1 MNVLRTS
8 LAAAVALALAG
19 PAAAQH
25 GTPAPAQQ
33 PPQGARPA
41 GAAPGAG
48 QQQGGTVRG
57 TVLNPEGQPVNGG
70 QVAVWSAADSV
81 LVAGA
86 VTRPDG
92 SFRVDGLRPGR
103 YYLKVSSLGFTTAT
117 TAVVAVTPQAPQAD
131 VGTVRLAQG
140 VLQLEGVT
148 VTAEAAPASFAPDRN
163 TYSTRDMPATTGGNA
178 TDVLRNVPAVE
189 VDQDGKVSLR
199 GNQNVAVQ
207 INGRP
212 SPMTG
217 DQLGNFL
224 QQLPA
229 NLVERVEVIPNPS
242 ARYEPEGMA
251 GIINIVL
258 KQNTDLGLSGGV
270 IGGVGT
276 GGRYNGSGNLG
287 WQSGPLTLY
296 GSLGVRHDERASSGF
311 NYLERYATAGGET
324 VSVLDQDILGN
335 FDMMSRIFNGSADL
349 KLGARDVLSGTAMMS
364 RGAFENG
371 SETRFLQRDGS
382 DAIISR
388 YLGTNRVNVDESTM
402 DGSLVFRRTITPQQ
416 HEFSAELRAN
426 RSRHEPD
433 SDLREETLTPAGIP
447 NDAFPRLETLDTD
460 ARTTTFTAQA
470 DYSRPFGAR
479 TKLETGYKGTRRA
492 LDNALDVQSFDY
504 DANDWVRNEVRSN
517 AFEYDETVHAGYAV
531 LNQGVGKFDL
541 QAGLRAERTAREFYL
556 ADTDETYPKD
566 YWSFFPSG
574 LAALSLDDQQQL
586 RLSYSRRIQR
596 PDTRLLNPLG
606 FSEDQLNR
614 FMGNPQL
621 EPEYTH
627 ALELGYQRSF
637 AMGSMQLTPFFR
649 RTENA
654 IRRIREVHGDTTIT
668 TFANLDTSDSYG
680 ADVNGSLRMGKV
692 SGFASFSA
700 FRTVTDAGS
709 LGDSYSSDGVG
720 WSARVSGNLQI
731 TPRLDAQLFVMY
743 RAPMDVEQG
752 RMGSFTMSTMS
763 LRQKVLNDKGALTL
777 RVVDPLN
784 RMGFS
789 SLTTDPL
796 YLQRNE
802 RAFNGRA
809 AYLTFSYNFGQQPR
823 LRNRPPAEAPEA
835 APQQMPG
842 VGP

>member
-1 MNVLRTS
+1 MNVLRTF
-8 LAAAVALALAG
+8 LAAAAALALAG

-25 GTPAPAQQ
+25 GQPAQQ
-33 PPQGARPA
+33 PQGARPPGA
-41 GAAPGAG
+41 MPGPGAA

-57 TVLNPEGQPVNGG
+57 VVLNPEGQPVASG
-70 QVAVWSAADSV
+70 QVAVWSAADST

-117 TAVVAVTPQAPQAD
+117 TSVVAVTPQAPQAD

-229 NLVERVEVIPNPS
+229 NVVDRVEVIPNPS

-258 KQNTDLGLSGGV
+258 KQNTDLGLSGGF

-276 GGRYNGSGNLG
+276 GGRWNGSGNLG

-296 GSLGVRHDERASSGF
+296 GSVGLRHDERESTGF
-311 NYLERYATAGGET
+311 NYLEQYATAGGAP
-324 VSVLDQDILGN
+324 VSVLDQDILGRFN
-335 FDMMSRIFNGSADL
+335 MMSQLFNGTADL
-349 KLGARDVLSGTAMMS
+349 KLGARDVLSGTAMVS
-364 RGAFENG
+364 RGEFSNR
-371 SETRFLQRDGS
+371 SETSYLEMDGAS
-382 DAIISR
+382 TPTER
-388 YLGTNRVNVDESTM
+388 LLGINRLSVDEMTM
-402 DGSLVFRRTITPQQ
+402 DGSLAFKRTITPQQ
-416 HEFSAELRAN
+416 HEFSAEVRAN
-426 RSRHEPD
+426 RSRHEPGNEL
-433 SDLREETLTPAGIP
+433 SEQLLTLGGDPA
-447 NDAFPRLETLDTD
+447 NDTPRLETLDTE
-460 ARTTTFTAQA
+460 AATTTLTLQA
-470 DYSRPFGAR
+470 DYTRPLAAR
-479 TKLETGYKGTRRA
+479 TRLETGYKGTRRG
-492 LDNALDVQSFDY
+492 LDNALDVRAFDY
-504 DANDWVRNEVRSN
+504 DLGAWVPNEARSN

-531 LNQGVGKFDL
+531 LNQGVGRVDL
-541 QAGLRAERTAREFYL
+541 QAGLRAEHTAREFYL

-566 YWSFFPSG
+566 YWSLFPSA
-574 LAALSLDDQQQL
+574 LAAFSPDDRTQL

-606 FSEDQLNR
+606 FSEDQRNR
-614 FMGNPQL
+614 FQGNPAL

-627 ALELGYQRSF
+627 ALELGVQRSLP
-637 AMGSMQLTPFFR
+637 MGSLQFTPFFR

-654 IRRIREVHGDTTIT
+654 IRRIREVRGDTTTT
-668 TFANLDTSDSYG
+668 TFSNLDTSDSYG
-680 ADVNGSLRMGKV
+680 ADVNASLRAGRV

-709 LGDSYSSDGVG
+709 LGDSYSSDGFG
-720 WSARVSGNLQI
+720 WSTRVSGNLQL

-752 RMGSFTMSTMS
+752 RMGSFTMSTLS
-763 LRQKVLNDKGALTL
+763 LRQKVMNDKGAITL
-777 RVVDPLN
+777 RIMDPLN

-789 SLTTDPL
+789 QLTTDPL

-802 RAFNGRA
+802 RQFNGRA
-809 AYLTFSYNFGQQPR
+809 VFLTFSYNFGQQPR
-823 LRNRPPAEAPEA
+823 LRNRPQTEAPEA
-835 APQQMPG
+835 PMTGSVTP
-842 VGP
+842 

>member
-8 LAAAVALALAG
+8 LAAGVALALAG

-25 GTPAPAQQ
+25 GQPAQ
-33 PPQGARPA
+33 PQGARPA
-41 GAAPGAG
+41 GAMPGPGAA

-70 QVAVWSAADSV
+70 QVAVWSAADST

-103 YYLKVSSLGFTTAT
+103 YYLKVSSLGFATAT

-131 VGTVRLAQG
+131 VGTVRMAQG

-229 NLVERVEVIPNPS
+229 NVVDRVEVIPNPS

-258 KQNTDLGLSGGV
+258 KQNTDLGLSGGF

-276 GGRYNGSGNLG
+276 GGRYNASGNLG

-296 GSLGVRHDERASSGF
+296 GSYGFRHDERESTGI
-311 NYLERYATAGGET
+311 NYLERYATAGGAP
-324 VSVLDQDILGN
+324 VSVLDQDILGRFN
-335 FDMMSRIFNGSADL
+335 MMSHMFNGTADL
-349 KLGARDVLSGTAMMS
+349 KLGARDVLSGTAMLS
-364 RGAFENG
+364 RGEFENA
-371 SETRFLQRDGS
+371 STTEYLMLDGS
-382 DAIISR
+382 STLTDR
-388 YLGTNRVNVDESTM
+388 LLGLNRLGVDDLTM
-402 DGSLVFRRTITPQQ
+402 DGSLSFKRTLTPQQ

-426 RSRHEPD
+426 RSRHEPGNSLSEQVLTLGGLPAND
-433 SDLREETLTPAGIP
+433 TPRRES
-447 NDAFPRLETLDTD
+447 LDTES
-460 ARTTTFTAQA
+460 ATTTFTLQA
-470 DYSRPFGAR
+470 DYTRPLAER
-479 TKLETGYKGTRRA
+479 TKLETGYKGTLRG
-492 LDNALDVQSFDY
+492 LDNALDVQAFDY
-504 DANDWVRNEVRSN
+504 DLDAWVRNEARSN
-517 AFEYDETVHAGYAV
+517 AFEYDERVHAGYAV
-531 LNQGVGKFDL
+531 LNQGVGKVDL
-541 QAGLRAERTAREFYL
+541 QGGLRAEHTSREFYL

-566 YWSFFPSG
+566 YWSLFPSA
-574 LAALSLDDQQQL
+574 LAAYSPDDRTQL

-606 FSEDQLNR
+606 FSEDQRNR
-614 FMGNPQL
+614 FQGNPEL

-627 ALELGYQRSF
+627 ALELGVQRSLS
-637 AMGSMQLTPFFR
+637 AGSLQLTPFFR

-654 IRRIREVHGDTTIT
+654 IRRIREVRGDTTIT
-668 TFANLDTSDSYG
+668 SFQNLDTSDSYG
-680 ADVNGSLRMGKV
+680 ADVNASLRLGRV

-700 FRTVTDAGS
+700 FRTVTDAGG
-709 LGDSYSSDGVG
+709 LGDSYSSDGFG
-720 WSARVSGNLQI
+720 WSTRVSGNLQL
-731 TPRLDAQLFVMY
+731 TPKLDAQMFLMY

-752 RMGSFTMSTMS
+752 RMGSFIMSTLS
-763 LRQKVLNDKGALTL
+763 LRQKVMNDKGAITL
-777 RVVDPLN
+777 RIMDPLN

-789 SLTTDPL
+789 STTNDPL
-796 YLQRNE
+796 YYQLNE
-802 RAFNGRA
+802 RQFNGRA
-809 AYLTFSYNFGQQPR
+809 AFLTFSYNFGQQPR
-823 LRNRPPAEAPEA
+823 LRNRPQTEAPEA
-835 APQQMPG
+835 PMTGSVTP
-842 VGP
+842 